1 MKMEII
7 KTLKHS
13 KESTSTA
20 LGFFDGV
27 HSGHASVIAEAVS
40 YAKQN
45 HLVPAVFTTQ
55 QIPRSVL
62 NNEMIGSITTLDE
75 KLAAFEGLG
84 IERVY
89 ILDFREIMHIT
100 AEDFVRDILLG
111 CFNARHAVCGF
122 NYHFGSGGKGS
133 GSTLSDLCRQY
144 DITVTT
150 QHRIGFEGL
159 PVSSTRIRNA
169 VASGDIPNVNKML
182 GRRYGFRL
190 PVIHGRQLGRT
201 IGIPTLNQKFP
212 DGLIVPPFGAYAT
225 SVTVDGK
232 EYCGVTDIGVKPTV
246 GSDCVLIETWLPDY
260 CGRDLYGEILD
271 IRFLSFIRPEKKFDS
286 LTSLQSEILKN
297 AETARI
303 IHNCPV
309 GNRKK

>member
-1 MKMEII
+1 MEII

-13 KESTSTA
+13 QEHTSTA

-27 HSGHASVIAEAVS
+27 HCGHASVISEAVS
-40 YAKQN
+40 YAKHHN
-45 HLVPAVFTTQ
+45 LVPTAFTTQ

-62 NNEMIGSITTLDE
+62 NHETIGSITTLDE
-75 KLAAFEGLG
+75 KLSAFASLG

-100 AEDFVRDILLG
+100 AEDFVREILLG

-150 QHRIGFEGL
+150 QHRIGFEGM

-169 VASGDIPNVNKML
+169 VKQGDIPNVNIML

-201 IGIPTLNQKFP
+201 IGIPTLNQQFP

-225 SVTVDGK
+225 IVTVDGA

-246 GSDCVLIETWLPDY
+246 GSDSVLIETWLPEY
-260 CGRDLYGEILD
+260 SGRDLYDETLD
-271 IRFLSFIRPEKKFDS
+271 IRFLSFLRPERKFDG
-286 LTSLQSEILKN
+286 LDALKAEILRN
-297 AETARI
+297 ADQSKAIFESI
-303 IHNCPV
+303 
-309 GNRKK
+309 